1 LARRPP
7 QLQWLIDPRLAR
19 IVYASVTKIS
29 RPKTS
34 RK

>member
-1 LARRPP
+1 
-7 QLQWLIDPRLAR
+7 LQWLIDPRLAR
-19 IVYASVTKIS
+19 IIYASVTKSS